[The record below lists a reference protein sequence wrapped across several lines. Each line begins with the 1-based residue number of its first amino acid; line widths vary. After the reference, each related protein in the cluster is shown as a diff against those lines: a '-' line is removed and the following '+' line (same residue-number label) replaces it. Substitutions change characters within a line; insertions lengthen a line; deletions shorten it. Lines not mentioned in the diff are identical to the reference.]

1 MIEEEVAKKYAGALF
16 DLANEEE
23 DLETILDEFSEVA
36 TLVQENDELNQMLGH
51 PGLDYH
57 QKKEILGELFSDKL
71 STTLF
76 NFLQLLIDKK
86 REVYLTEIY
95 NSFKQLVDE
104 EQNKLIVAV
113 TAPIELSTKY
123 QTKLTDKL
131 QTILDKE
138 IELEIEVDPDLI
150 GGLVLKIGDKII
162 DGSVQNYLQEI
173 ELDLQTLEVS

>member
-1 MIEEEVAKKYAGALF
+1 MKEEIAKKYAVALF
-16 DLANEEE
+16 DLAKEEE
-23 DLETILDEFSEVA
+23 DLDTILDEFSEVV
-36 TLVQENDELNQMLGH
+36 TLVEENKELNQMLGH

-57 QKKEILGELFSDKL
+57 QKKDMLGQIFSEKL

-113 TAPIELSTKY
+113 TAPIELSAKY
-123 QTKLTDKL
+123 QTKLKDKL
-131 QTILDKE
+131 QSILDKE
-138 IELEIEVDPDLI
+138 IELEIEVDSDLI